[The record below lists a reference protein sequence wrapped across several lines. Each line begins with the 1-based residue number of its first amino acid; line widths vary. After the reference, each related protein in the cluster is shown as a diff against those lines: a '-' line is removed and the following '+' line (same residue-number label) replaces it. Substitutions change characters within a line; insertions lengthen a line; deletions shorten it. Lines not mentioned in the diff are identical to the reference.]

1 MKAEVLQPNLAKA
14 INAVSR
20 VVSARTTLPVLANL
34 LLKVNKNKITI
45 SATDLEVAITST
57 VIGKVE
63 AEGSVTIPARMV
75 SDFVLNNSD
84 PNINIELKELTLNL
98 KSKHFEA
105 NIRGI
110 SADEFPTVPEP
121 PKTSYSSIKVKDLA
135 DALRKV
141 TIASASD
148 DTRPVLAGV
157 YFKYEGKKLTLA
169 ATDSYRLAEKKIVLD
184 ESVEKKEVIVPT
196 RTLNELL
203 RIIGGID
210 EEKKV
215 NVIFDENQIFFI
227 AEGVEVVSRLIEGSF
242 PNYEQIIPKERKIVA
257 KSKLSDTLSAIKMSA
272 LFAKDAANNIKL
284 SAGKD
289 GLVIKSVAKESGDTT
304 SSVAATV
311 TGGEIEIAF
320 NARYLIEALSALPG
334 DEVTMEFNDDSSPGV
349 ITSEKDKE
357 YIYLAM
363 PLKTDS

>member
-20 VVSARTTLPVLANL
+20 VVSNRTTLPVLANL

-75 SDFVLNNSD
+75 SDFVLNNND

-121 PKTSYSSIKVKDLA
+121 PKTPYSSIKVKDLA

-141 TIASASD
+141 TIASAND

-157 YFKYEGKKLTLA
+157 YFKYEGKRLTLA
-169 ATDSYRLAEKKIVLD
+169 ATDSYRLAEKKIALD
-184 ESVEKKEVIVPT
+184 ESVPKKEVIVPT

-284 SAGKD
+284 SAGGD
-289 GLVIKSVAKESGDTT
+289 GLIIKSVAKESGDTT

-334 DEVTMEFNDDSSPGV
+334 DEVVMEFNDDSSPGV
-349 ITSEKDKE
+349 ITLQKDKE